1 MEKTESPS
9 SIYREAIA
17 KGLNLPHLPPIIE
30 DPKTTSE
37 PPKKVIVKSWKQ
49 QQLEKKMFKQRMR
62 EEWEKA
68 SRPIQKTSLVTKIGW
83 YLPSG
88 KAIQACIALP
98 YIIIVTTISVAMML
112 YKLIESFL

>member
-1 MEKTESPS
+1 MQQKVVIKT
-9 SIYREAIA
+9 
-17 KGLNLPHLPPIIE
+17 
-30 DPKTTSE
+30 
-37 PPKKVIVKSWKQ
+37 WKQ

-68 SRPIQKTSLVTKIGW
+68 SRPVQKTSLITKIGW

-98 YIIIVTTISVAMML
+98 YIIIGVTASIAMML
-112 YKLIESFL
+112 YKLIDSFL

>member
-1 MEKTESPS
+1 MQQKVVVKT
-9 SIYREAIA
+9 
-17 KGLNLPHLPPIIE
+17 
-30 DPKTTSE
+30 
-37 PPKKVIVKSWKQ
+37 WKQ

-68 SRPIQKTSLVTKIGW
+68 SRPVQKTSLITKIGW

-98 YIIIVTTISVAMML
+98 YIIIGVTASIAMIL
-112 YKLIESFL
+112 YKLIDSFL

>member
-1 MEKTESPS
+1 MQQKVVVKTW
-9 SIYREAIA
+9 R
-17 KGLNLPHLPPIIE
+17 
-30 DPKTTSE
+30 
-37 PPKKVIVKSWKQ
+37 Q

-68 SRPIQKTSLVTKIGW
+68 SRPVQKTSLITKIGW

-98 YIIIVTTISVAMML
+98 YIIIGVTASIAMIL
-112 YKLIESFL
+112 YKLIDSFL

>member
-1 MEKTESPS
+1 MQQKVVVKT
-9 SIYREAIA
+9 
-17 KGLNLPHLPPIIE
+17 
-30 DPKTTSE
+30 
-37 PPKKVIVKSWKQ
+37 WKQ

-68 SRPIQKTSLVTKIGW
+68 SRPVQKTSLFTKIGW

-98 YIIIVTTISVAMML
+98 YIIIGVTASIAMML
-112 YKLIESFL
+112 YKLIDSFL

>member
-1 MEKTESPS
+1 MQQKVVIKT
-9 SIYREAIA
+9 
-17 KGLNLPHLPPIIE
+17 
-30 DPKTTSE
+30 
-37 PPKKVIVKSWKQ
+37 WKQ

-68 SRPIQKTSLVTKIGW
+68 SRPVQKTSLITKIGW

-98 YIIIVTTISVAMML
+98 YIVIGATASIAMML
-112 YKLIESFL
+112 YKLIDSFL

>member
-1 MEKTESPS
+1 MQQKIVVKT
-9 SIYREAIA
+9 
-17 KGLNLPHLPPIIE
+17 
-30 DPKTTSE
+30 
-37 PPKKVIVKSWKQ
+37 WKQ

-68 SRPIQKTSLVTKIGW
+68 SRPVQKTSLITKIGW

-98 YIIIVTTISVAMML
+98 YIIIGVTASIAMML
-112 YKLIESFL
+112 YKLIDSFL

>member
-37 PPKKVIVKSWKQ
+37 PPKKIIVKSWKQ
-49 QQLEKKMFKQRMR
+49 QQLEKKMFKQMMR
-62 EEWEKA
+62 EERLRA
-68 SRPIQKTSLVTKIGW
+68 SRPKQKISLITKIGW

-88 KAIQACIALP
+88 KAIQACIGLP
-98 YIIIVTTISVAMML
+98 YAIIITTVSVAMML
-112 YKLIESFL
+112 YKLIDSFL

>member
-1 MEKTESPS
+1 MQQKVVIKT
-9 SIYREAIA
+9 
-17 KGLNLPHLPPIIE
+17 
-30 DPKTTSE
+30 
-37 PPKKVIVKSWKQ
+37 WKQ

-68 SRPIQKTSLVTKIGW
+68 SQPEQKISLITKIGW

-98 YIIIVTTISVAMML
+98 YIIIGVTASIAMML
-112 YKLIESFL
+112 YKLIDSFL

>member
-1 MEKTESPS
+1 MQQKVVVKT
-9 SIYREAIA
+9 
-17 KGLNLPHLPPIIE
+17 
-30 DPKTTSE
+30 
-37 PPKKVIVKSWKQ
+37 WKQ

-68 SRPIQKTSLVTKIGW
+68 SRPVQKTSLITKIGW

-98 YIIIVTTISVAMML
+98 YIIIGVTASIAMML
-112 YKLIESFL
+112 YKIIDSFL

>member
-1 MEKTESPS
+1 MQQKVVIKT
-9 SIYREAIA
+9 
-17 KGLNLPHLPPIIE
+17 
-30 DPKTTSE
+30 
-37 PPKKVIVKSWKQ
+37 WKQ

-68 SRPIQKTSLVTKIGW
+68 SRPVQKTSLITKMGW

-98 YIIIVTTISVAMML
+98 YIIIGVTASIAMML
-112 YKLIESFL
+112 YKLIDSFL

>member
-1 MEKTESPS
+1 MQQKVVVKTWE
-9 SIYREAIA
+9 
-17 KGLNLPHLPPIIE
+17 
-30 DPKTTSE
+30 
-37 PPKKVIVKSWKQ
+37 Q

-68 SRPIQKTSLVTKIGW
+68 SRPVQKTSLITKIGW

-98 YIIIVTTISVAMML
+98 YIIIGVTASIAMIL
-112 YKLIESFL
+112 YKLIDSFL

>member
-1 MEKTESPS
+1 MQQKVVVKT
-9 SIYREAIA
+9 
-17 KGLNLPHLPPIIE
+17 
-30 DPKTTSE
+30 
-37 PPKKVIVKSWKQ
+37 WKQ

-68 SRPIQKTSLVTKIGW
+68 SRPVQKTSLITKIGW

-98 YIIIVTTISVAMML
+98 YIIIGVTASIAMML
-112 YKLIESFL
+112 YKLIDSFL